1 MFNFEKLSVSNQ
13 YFYNIPSFMKVY
25 FFTLLQT
32 RTIKSE
38 FMHLHP
44 ICPKKERENGHFE
57 TWESGR
63 WPGLEFEFQIL
74 VVSESG

>member
-1 MFNFEKLSVSNQ
+1 
-13 YFYNIPSFMKVY
+13 
-25 FFTLLQT
+25 
-32 RTIKSE
+32 
-38 FMHLHP
+38 MHLHP